1 MSLSWYQLII
11 DSSGVGP
18 SIYQSYFSVNPS
30 LVVQGFYDVSG
41 NAAINTNIL
50 GPSTLSL
57 SQWPAD
63 NLLVIGGNVFPIYLF
78 EPSGVNIT
86 STILYDALVLDGITT
101 SNNTYNIRDDGS
113 MNNYLYPDTS
123 GSFTNLSNPIT
134 ITPSSDPF
142 LVVCFKEGSKILT
155 DKGYIPIENLRKGDL
170 VKTSKNGY
178 VPINMIGSKNIYN
191 VVTNEQNK
199 NSLYICS
206 KDQYPEIIEDLVI
219 TGCHSI
225 LVDNFKDD
233 EERSKAQNV
242 LGGTIYVTEKKYRL
256 PACVDSRAQIY
267 NKEGHFVIYHLALDH
282 DDYYKNYGVYA
293 NGLLVESC
301 SKRYMKEYSNMKLI
315 E

>member
-1 MSLSWYQLII
+1 MSLLWFQLYIYSNI
-11 DSSGVGP
+11 GP
-18 SIYQSYFSVNPS
+18 SIYQSYFSADQTTR
-30 LVVQGFYDVSG
+30 VVQGFYDVSG
-41 NAAINTNIL
+41 STAINTNIL

-57 SQWPAD
+57 SGWTAD
-63 NLLVIGGNVFPIYLF
+63 NILIFLNNDPFYGF

-86 STILYDALVLDGITT
+86 STILYNALVSDGTTT
-101 SNNTYNIRDDGS
+101 SNNTYNIRYDGS

-142 LVVCFKEGSKILT
+142 SVVCFKEGSKILT

-191 VVTNEQNK
+191 VVMNERNK
-199 NSLYICS
+199 DSLYICS
-206 KDQYPEIIEDLVI
+206 KDQYPEITEDLVI

-233 EERSKAQNV
+233 EQRSKAQDV
-242 LGGTIYVTEKKYRL
+242 LGGTIYITEKKYRL
-256 PACVDSRAQIY
+256 PACVDPRAQIY

>member
-1 MSLSWYQLII
+1 MSLSWYQLNIFGG
-11 DSSGVGP
+11 SP
-18 SIYQSYFSVNPS
+18 APIYQSYFSVNPS

-50 GPSTLSL
+50 GPSPLLLSG
-57 SQWPAD
+57 WTAD
-63 NLLVIGGNVFPIYLF
+63 NIFNVLTYYLF

-86 STILYDALVLDGITT
+86 STILYNALVADGTTT
-101 SNNTYNIRDDGS
+101 SNTTYNIRDGGDII
-113 MNNYLYPDTS
+113 NHLYPDTS
-123 GSFTNLSNPIT
+123 GSFINLSNSIS

-142 LVVCFKEGSKILT
+142 SVVCFKEGSKILT

-178 VPINMIGSKNIYN
+178 IPINMIGSKNIYN
-191 VVTNEQNK
+191 SVTNERNK
-199 NSLYICS
+199 DSLYVCS
-206 KDQYPEIIEDLVI
+206 KDQYPEITEDLVI

-233 EERSKAQNV
+233 EQRSKAQDV
-242 LGGTIYVTEKKYRL
+242 LGGTIYVTEQKYRL
-256 PACVDSRAQIY
+256 PACVDPRAQIY

-282 DDYYKNYGVYA
+282 DNYYKNYGVYA